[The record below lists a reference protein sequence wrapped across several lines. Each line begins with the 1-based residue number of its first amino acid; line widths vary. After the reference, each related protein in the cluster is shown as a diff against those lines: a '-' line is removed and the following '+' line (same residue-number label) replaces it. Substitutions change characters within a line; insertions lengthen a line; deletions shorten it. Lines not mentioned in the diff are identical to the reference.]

1 MIAKLDFT
9 SHFFNWQS
17 SNYKEGLNVTSRF
30 HECQLITDL
39 IVVSIQMLESGQR
52 ISGFLDHHVLVQQ
65 QLAVLV
71 VISCFL
77 EKIKTDKRIKD
88 KLNGLN
94 CITHVKV
101 PKNKNENNSPL
112 IKKPSLFVS
121 WKGSVILGYVVAFT
135 SNKLLV
141 SFQTLGS

>member
-1 MIAKLDFT
+1 
-9 SHFFNWQS
+9 
-17 SNYKEGLNVTSRF
+17 
-30 HECQLITDL
+30 
-39 IVVSIQMLESGQR
+39 MLESGQR

-71 VISCFL
+71 VVSCFL

-121 WKGSVILGYVVAFT
+121 
-135 SNKLLV
+135 
-141 SFQTLGS
+141 